1 MLTKGYSDEGRAVL
15 KSMSALRGLAQ
26 EILDMDEY
34 ERLSTLKHVVKLEVD
49 EPGKGKN
56 RFWIK
61 VTNHLLTRPELLPS
75 IISFAEREM
84 SSAANPQYMNAN

>member
-34 ERLSTLKHVVKLEVD
+34 ERLITLQYLVKLEMD
-49 EPGKGKN
+49 KEKGKN
-56 RFWIK
+56 LFWIMVAK
-61 VTNHLLTRPELLPS
+61 HLLTRPELLPS